1 MKKILSYLLILA
13 VMLSLCACG
22 TQTNDPST
30 DATTN
35 PTTETTEAPT
45 EGLDNGY
52 APEQLYGHIDQT
64 KPNADGVYK
73 IWSGDGV
80 ANMINAPEGTFE
92 LLCNIDMEG
101 ASLSPIGNE
110 EVPFSGKID
119 GKNFVISNFTL
130 ASDGKELGFV
140 GYNEGTVQD
149 LQLENVTITTAGSN
163 QFVGTIAGVNHGTV
177 LRCKAAGKLTAAA
190 GAEDMAVGSAIGYNR
205 GSLTNSTITVDMEVS
220 AAGTATVGGL
230 VGTTTGGKLEY
241 VESYGAITVSG
252 EKKTVGL
259 FAGVMEN
266 TPINTCAFIGTD
278 NSLNGE
284 LFTNLT
290 NAADMTL
297 VTGCVM
303 RDNTP
308 VEMTMQEEKLRN
320 TVVERMNAL
329 CSVEWKVRKTV
340 EHDTGTW
347 SKDTTYYGMP
357 YRQVAGSY
365 ASMMYVIDEDGYLK
379 DFVYDW
385 DPMLLQS
392 YMGTDCSTAVINALW
407 TVSNSVDFGA
417 CARIYP
423 WDESGGCLYVGD
435 WVPDKSMSVSDS
447 SLHVKANGEDKIYE
461 CYAKLKKGDFYV
473 YNIVNVGGHTR
484 MAVEN
489 AVVVRDQNGKID
501 PNYSYVSSSE
511 QGWTTNDTAN
521 RIYTTCRVA
530 HKYTFANLIYDNALP
545 VTCEELVTGEM
556 EPATC
561 ELLDAK
567 TGIEALT
574 SGTVKTNY
582 CLDYVEMVITDS
594 SGKEVFNHL
603 MFVDVGKKNDSSM
616 NKTRYYIDSFD
627 LGRFAAP
634 LAEVF
639 FTPGQTYSYTVK
651 ATNVPGDTFT
661 VQEGSFTYGAA

>member
-1 MKKILSYLLILA
+1 M
-13 VMLSLCACG
+13 
-22 TQTNDPST
+22 
-30 DATTN
+30 
-35 PTTETTEAPT
+35 
-45 EGLDNGY
+45 
-52 APEQLYGHIDQT
+52 
-64 KPNADGVYK
+64 
-73 IWSGDGV
+73 
-80 ANMINAPEGTFE
+80 ANMVNVPDGTFE

-101 ASLSPIGNE
+101 TTLSPIGTTE
-110 EVPFSGKID
+110 APFTGKID
-119 GKNFVISNFTL
+119 GKNFIISNFALTSGGE
-130 ASDGKELGFV
+130 ALGFV
-140 GYNEGTVQD
+140 GVNEGTIQD
-149 LQLENVTITTAGSN
+149 LQMEGITATAVAAN
-163 QFVGTIAGVNHGTV
+163 KYIGTIAGLNKSTILRSKSSGT
-177 LRCKAAGKLTAAA
+177 LTVDAAA
-190 GAEDMAVGSAIGYNR
+190 ADAAVGGAIGANS
-205 GSLTNSTITVDMEVS
+205 GDFTNSTITVDVKVS
-220 AAGTATVGGL
+220 AAEAVTVGGL
-230 VGTTTGGKLEY
+230 LGTTNGGKMEFI
-241 VESYGAITVSG
+241 ESYGAITVTG
-252 EKKTVGL
+252 ENKTVGL
-259 FAGVMEN
+259 FAGVSEN
-266 TPINTCAFIGTD
+266 TPVTKCAFVGTD
-278 NSLNGE
+278 NSLNGQ

-290 NAADMTL
+290 NTKDMSI

-308 VEMTMQEEKLRN
+308 VEMTVQEEKLRN

-329 CSVEWKVRKTV
+329 CSVEWKVRKTL

-347 SKDTTYYGMP
+347 NNETTYYGMP

-365 ASMMYVIDEDGYLK
+365 ASMMYVIGEDGYLK

-423 WDESGGCLYVGD
+423 WDETGGCMYVGD
-435 WVPDKSMSVSDS
+435 WVPDKSLSVSDS
-447 SLHVKANGEDKIYE
+447 SLHVKANGEEKIYE

-501 PNYSYVSSSE
+501 PNYSYVASSE
-511 QGWTTNDTAN
+511 QGWTTDDTAN
-521 RIYTTCRVA
+521 RTYTTCRVA

-561 ELLDAK
+561 EMLDAA

-574 SGTVKTNY
+574 SGTIKTNY
-582 CLDYVEMVITDS
+582 CLDYVEMTITDS
-594 SGKEVFNHL
+594 KGNEVFNHL
-603 MFVDVGKKNDSSM
+603 MFADVGKKGDSSM

-627 LGRFAAP
+627 MGRFAAP

-639 FTPGQTYSYTVK
+639 FTPGQTYSYMVK
-651 ATNVPGDTFT
+651 ATNVPGDTF
-661 VQEGSFTYGAA
+661 VAQEGSFTYGAA